1 MGHPTR
7 LTSIIGRRTI
17 HRRRPVTGRWVSPVT
32 PWWERD
38 PARWENEQH
47 ALRDGG
53 IQFEINPAAFAA
65 GKLELF
71 LKVSHNGQLVRLTAT
86 FPVTYP
92 YFAPMVIAMDLAL
105 ARHQTP
111 GTKQLCLL
119 DRGGDR
125 WLPQTD
131 RLASLILEKLP
142 EVFASQPD
150 QLGTGPIVEALEGE
164 PITIYLQPELNS
176 FVGFP
181 DFDLDALAPHGNLH
195 VGVDSFRPFRATVLD
210 VTNAD
215 GKPVAF
221 SQARQY
227 VPYNS
232 QYVVAGRWVKLP
244 QRPNY
249 GDAASYYRAAIA
261 QSPELEQPKWQTPWG
276 DKGPRMD
283 LIALLFEDEMTWRGN
298 AGNVI
303 VVAKTQEIEAQGKRS
318 KVESRLLRAELESQE
333 NYFLRN
339 PTAERLHEGV
349 VTLVGTGSIGS
360 PAAKLLAQAGVGTLR
375 LFDPDV
381 VEAGNAIR
389 WEIGRT
395 SAGYQKVAA
404 LQGMLMHNFP
414 YTKVEGYLVK
424 LGDPAMDI
432 ANHAKLEKTLFGGT
446 TCILDASASTRVNQ
460 YLAETAQLH
469 GIPYVWMSATN
480 GGWGGLVGIAVP
492 GRDKFCWMCH
502 LYYLHDKTIDALP
515 HAPDDNLIQP
525 PGCLDP
531 TFTGSQVDLTEV
543 SLMATRV
550 VMDQVTASKA
560 GVPSVYP
567 WNVATLQLRDQDG
580 RPHLPVWTPHAL
592 PPHANCPNH

>member
-1 MGHPTR
+1 M
-7 LTSIIGRRTI
+7 
-17 HRRRPVTGRWVSPVT
+17 T

-38 PARWENEQH
+38 PARWESEQR

-53 IQFEINPAAFAA
+53 IQFEISPAAFTA
-65 GKLELF
+65 GKLELR
-71 LKVSHNGQLVRLTAT
+71 LKVPHDGQLVNLTAT
-86 FPVTYP
+86 FPATYP
-92 YFAPMVIAMDLAL
+92 YFAPMVVAKDLAL

-111 GTKQLCLL
+111 DTKQLCLL
-119 DRGGDR
+119 DQGGER
-125 WLPQTD
+125 WRPQTD
-131 RLASLILEKLP
+131 RLASLILEKLS

-150 QLGTGPIVEALEGE
+150 QPATGHVVEALEGE

-181 DFDLDALAPHGNLH
+181 AFDLDALGSRGSLRI
-195 VGVDSFRPFRATVLD
+195 GVESFRPFRATVLE

-221 SQARQY
+221 SQARRY
-227 VPYNS
+227 LPYDA
-232 QYVVAGRWVKLP
+232 QYVVTGRWVKLP
-244 QRPNY
+244 QRPGW

-276 DKGPRMD
+276 GKGPRMD

-303 VVAKTQEIEAQGKRS
+303 AVAKTQETEAHGKRP
-318 KVESRLLRAELESQE
+318 KVEPRLLRAELESQKY
-333 NYFLRN
+333 YFLRN
-339 PTAERLHEGV
+339 PSAECLHEGA

-395 SAGYQKVAA
+395 AAGYQKVAA

-414 YTKVEGYLVK
+414 YTKVEGYHAK

-432 ANHAKLEKTLFGGT
+432 ANHEKLEKAVFGET

-460 YLAETAQLH
+460 YLAETAQLQ
-469 GIPYVWMSATN
+469 GIPYVWMYATN
-480 GGWGGLVGIAVP
+480 GGWGGLVGIAAP

-502 LYYLHDKTIDALP
+502 LYYLDDQTIDALP
-515 HAPDDNLIQP
+515 HAAEDNLIQP

-550 VMDQVTASKA
+550 VLDQVTASKA
-560 GVPSVYP
+560 GVPSVYQ

-580 RPHLPVWTPHAL
+580 RPHLPVWTPHTL
-592 PPHANCPNH
+592 LPHANCPNH